1 MPRLTT
7 TFGRTWWSQRW
18 LRPLDEL
25 DAVFDGRLSR
35 GRALARDGGVLQIR
49 VEPGVIL
56 ATVKGSYWERYDTAI
71 EVPALAE
78 SVWARVIDELTRDT
92 LAEATL
98 LAGEMPTGIEA
109 AFARVGARLFAE
121 SDELIAECACADGY
135 RPCKHILATMYA
147 MAARLD
153 QEPLLLFQ
161 LRGKSSAALLS
172 ALRRQWADEE
182 DIAFPRRMTRPLD
195 CAPTATS
202 ARFRCW
208 TTSPS
213 VTRSRWRTPPSCGAL
228 GSQRSRVRVRMW
240 PPRLRRSIRRSLATR
255 SKPSRNSATRGI
267 RANLVRSR
275 RTTPPYQM
283 SPSVRRLWLCRRPK
297 RGNRLHD
304 RPGNVT
310 TVRSGAP

>member
-25 DAVFDGRLSR
+25 DAAFDGRLAR
-35 GRALARDGGVLQIR
+35 GRALARDGGVLQLC
-49 VEPGVIL
+49 VERGLIL

-71 EVPALAE
+71 EVPPLAE
-78 SVWARVIDELTRDT
+78 RVWTRVIDELTQDT

-153 QEPLLLFQ
+153 LEPLLLFE
-161 LRGKSSAALLS
+161 LRGRSSAALLS

-182 DIAFPRRMTRPLD
+182 DIAPETHDSSPGLRADRYFGPIPLLD
-195 CAPTATS
+195 DFAVSYEEPVEDA
-202 ARFRCW
+202 AI
-208 TTSPS
+208 
-213 VTRSRWRTPPSCGAL
+213 
-228 GSQRSRVRVRMW
+228 
-240 PPRLRRSIRRSLATR
+240 LRRLGQPAFAREGEDVVAALTPVYQAITR
-255 SKPSRNSATRGI
+255 HALKAVAQQRNTRNPRKSSPEPPNNSAMPD
-267 RANLVRSR
+267 RS
-275 RTTPPYQM
+275 Q
-283 SPSVRRLWLCRRPK
+283 SS
-297 RGNRLHD
+297 
-304 RPGNVT
+304 
-310 TVRSGAP
+310 

>member
-1 MPRLTT
+1 MSRLTT

-25 DAVFDGRLSR
+25 DAAFDGRLSR
-35 GRALARDGGVLQIR
+35 GRAIARDGGVLQMR
-49 VEPGVIL
+49 VEPGVII
-56 ATVKGSYWERYDTAI
+56 ASVKGSYWERYDTAI

-78 SVWARVIDELTRDT
+78 SVWARILDELTRDT

-161 LRGKSSAALLS
+161 LRGKSSAALLA
-172 ALRRQWADEE
+172 ALRARWGGEE
-182 DIAFPRRMTRPLD
+182 DATFAESSDSSPGLRADRYFGPIPHLDGFTVSYEEPVEKVALLRRLGQPAFAREEVDIAEAL
-195 CAPTATS
+195 APVYEA
-202 ARFRCW
+202 
-208 TTSPS
+208 
-213 VTRSRWRTPPSCGAL
+213 VTRHAL
-228 GSQRSRVRVRMW
+228 KAVAQQRRVRE
-240 PPRLRRSIRRSLATR
+240 PRLSGPA
-255 SKPSRNSATRGI
+255 A
-267 RANLVRSR
+267 
-275 RTTPPYQM
+275 
-283 SPSVRRLWLCRRPK
+283 SPQGDER
-297 RGNRLHD
+297 
-304 RPGNVT
+304 
-310 TVRSGAP
+310 